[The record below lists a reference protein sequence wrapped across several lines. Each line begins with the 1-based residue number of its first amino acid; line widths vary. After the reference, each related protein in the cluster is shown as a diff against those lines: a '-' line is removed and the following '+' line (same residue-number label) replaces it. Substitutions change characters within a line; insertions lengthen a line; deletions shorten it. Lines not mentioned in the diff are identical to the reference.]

1 MMAALEDRKAIS
13 VEAID
18 LRGKTIIADYFLLCT
33 GTSRT
38 HIQAIADGVSRIMK
52 DNGMRCGRR
61 EGYTQARWVLLDYAD
76 IVLHVFAEDE
86 REFYDLESLWR
97 STATRLT
104 GQETSHSAD
113 NVPLASE
120 TRDGRKDSS

>member
-1 MMAALEDRKAIS
+1 VTSVVEDKKALE
-13 VEAID
+13 VEVID

-38 HIQAIADGVSRIMK
+38 HIQAVVDGVAHAMK
-52 DNGMRCGRR
+52 DHGMRCSRR
-61 EGYTQARWVLLDYAD
+61 EGYTQARWVLLDYGD
-76 IVLHVFAEDE
+76 VVVHVFAEDE

-97 STATRLT
+97 STATRLA
-104 GQETSHSAD
+104 GQETSRSAD

-120 TRDGRKDSS
+120 APNGRKDSS